1 MPAIYALHPLL
12 VPADFIASIVIR
24 LGYSVGICS
33 NLKRP
38 VILTVS
44 NEYLALLLYQQY

>member
-33 NLKRP
+33 NSRRP
-38 VILTVS
+38 VVLTAL
-44 NEYLALLLYQQY
+44 NEFLAMLLCQ